1 METLH
6 TIRKWLDKIVG
17 TICIFLFALM
27 VVVGSY
33 QIITRFIF
41 NNPSTIS
48 EELLTYSFA
57 WMAMFATAYV
67 FGKRDHMRMTF
78 VVDKLAPAQR
88 KVLEIVLEVLVI
100 AFAAIVLIYGGF
112 NIMGLTMTQKTASLG
127 VMMGQVY
134 AVVPLSGIL
143 IAIYGILNVVDLC
156 KGTKEKKRRRNNYE
170 HCTCIRT
177 DYFSP
182 LDYHADCR
190 CADRSSTWCIFRM
203 CNSSNHGFECSR
215 TDRMPENLLR
225 YLCIQ
230 PACYPVLYSCR
241 KYYE

>member
-1 METLH
+1 
-6 TIRKWLDKIVG
+6 
-17 TICIFLFALM
+17 M

-100 AFAAIVLIYGGF
+100 AFAAIVLRRQ
-112 NIMGLTMTQKTASLG
+112 L
-127 VMMGQVY
+127 
-134 AVVPLSGIL
+134 PLEL
-143 IAIYGILNVVDLC
+143 
-156 KGTKEKKRRRNNYE
+156 
-170 HCTCIRT
+170 
-177 DYFSP
+177 
-182 LDYHADCR
+182 
-190 CADRSSTWCIFRM
+190 
-203 CNSSNHGFECSR
+203 
-215 TDRMPENLLR
+215 
-225 YLCIQ
+225 
-230 PACYPVLYSCR
+230 
-241 KYYE
+241 

>member
-1 METLH
+1 MQKV
-6 TIRKWLDKIVG
+6 IRIV
-17 TICIFLFALM
+17 CILLFAFM
-27 VVVGSY
+27 VIIGTY
-33 QIITRFIF
+33 QILVRYIF
-41 NNPSTIS
+41 NSPSTVS

-134 AVVPLSGIL
+134 AVVPISGIL

-156 KGTKEKKRRRNNYE
+156 KGYERKEEGEK
-170 HCTCIRT
+170 
-177 DYFSP
+177 
-182 LDYHADCR
+182 
-190 CADRSSTWCIFRM
+190 
-203 CNSSNHGFECSR
+203 
-215 TDRMPENLLR
+215 
-225 YLCIQ
+225 
-230 PACYPVLYSCR
+230 
-241 KYYE
+241 

>member
-1 METLH
+1 
-6 TIRKWLDKIVG
+6 
-17 TICIFLFALM
+17 M

-88 KVLEIVLEVLVI
+88 KVLEIVLEILVI
-100 AFAAIVLIYGGF
+100 AFAVIVLIYGGF

-127 VMMGQVY
+127 VMMGQV
-134 AVVPLSGIL
+134 
-143 IAIYGILNVVDLC
+143 
-156 KGTKEKKRRRNNYE
+156 
-170 HCTCIRT
+170 
-177 DYFSP
+177 
-182 LDYHADCR
+182 
-190 CADRSSTWCIFRM
+190 
-203 CNSSNHGFECSR
+203 
-215 TDRMPENLLR
+215 
-225 YLCIQ
+225 
-230 PACYPVLYSCR
+230 
-241 KYYE
+241 